1 MTESKVL
8 LFIVEGPSDEASLA
22 PALEQIITRSK
33 VKFKVMR
40 ADITCDYDSTF
51 NIIHRRIKVLGVKR
65 FLTENSQFSS
75 NDICGVIHI
84 VDLDG
89 AFAPDDIVIQGDVEH
104 TQYFDNQI
112 ICKDRELFLR
122 TKNNKEAN
130 LLHLASISQI
140 SIPNGIVVPY
150 SIFYMSCNLDHVL
163 HNKRNSTKEEK
174 QEDSVVFADNYDDPE
189 KFASF
194 FNGSD
199 IKIEGTYPETW
210 KYAQIELNSLKRG
223 SNFWICIDTYK
234 KNED

>member
-22 PALEQIITRSK
+22 PALEQIITGSK

-40 ADITCDYDSTF
+40 ADITCDYDSTVD
-51 NIIHRRIKVLGVKR
+51 NIERRIKVLGVKR

-89 AFAPDDIVIQGDVEH
+89 AFASDDIVIQGDVEH

-234 KNED
+234 NNED

>member
-22 PALEQIITRSK
+22 PALEQIVTGPT

-40 ADITCDYDSTF
+40 ADITSDYASTVS
-51 NIIHRRIKVLGVKR
+51 NIERRIKDLGVKR
-65 FLTENSQFSS
+65 FLTENPQFSA
-75 NDICGVIHI
+75 NDICGIVHI

-89 AFAPDDIVIQGDVEH
+89 VFIPDDLVDEGNVENAQYYDDGIV
-104 TQYFDNQI
+104 
-112 ICKDRELFLR
+112 CKNREKFLR
-122 TKNNKEAN
+122 SKNNKEAN
-130 LLHLASISQI
+130 LLHLSSISVI
-140 SIPNGIVVPY
+140 SIPLGVVVPY

-163 HNKRNSTKEEK
+163 HNKRNSTKEQK
-174 QEDSVVFADNYDDPE
+174 QEDSIYFADNYDDPE

-210 KYAQIELNSLKRG
+210 NYAQIELNSLKRG
-223 SNFWICIDTYK
+223 SNFWICIDGYK
-234 KNED
+234 KNS